1 MKIPEIIRVRSAH
14 RPGSL
19 ASLLNVIAAAGL
31 VVEGLHAVSRDH
43 LWTTWEITVESE
55 EPERVD
61 RVLAELAEL
70 PNAAVLGR
78 SDRVFAEHRGGKIEV
93 RSRAPI
99 TTVERLRDVY
109 TPGVARV
116 CLAIQAEPER
126 ARELTWV
133 SRAVAIVTNGTAV
146 LGLGHI
152 GPLAGLPVME
162 GKAALLAA
170 LAGLSGVPILIDET
184 DPQRVIDV
192 VAAIAP
198 SFGAIHLEDIR
209 APECFEIERALIERL
224 PIPVM
229 HDDQH
234 GTAVVVLAALLGAT
248 QRSGVDLLGSVV
260 GQIGLGAAG
269 LGICELLLKYGVRRL
284 LGADRDPAALARV
297 AELGGE
303 RADLARVMA
312 ECDVVIATTGVR
324 GLIKPGMVRSG
335 QIILALSNP
344 APEIE
349 PELALQAGARYATD
363 GQVVNNLLG
372 YPGIFR
378 GALEAGAKRITDE
391 MLLAAAHTIHELA
404 QGDALVPNPLDLTV
418 HERVA
423 TAVAAAAIASNAT
436 R

>member
-19 ASLLNVIAAAGL
+19 ARVLDVIAAAGL
-31 VVEGLHAVSRDH
+31 VVEGLHAVTRDH
-43 LWTTWEITVESE
+43 LWTTWEITLETDES
-55 EPERVD
+55 ERVD
-61 RVLAELAEL
+61 RVLAQLAEL

-78 SDRVFAEHRGGKIEV
+78 SDRVFVEHRGGKIEI
-93 RSRAPI
+93 RSRQPI
-99 TTVERLRDVY
+99 KTVERLRDVY

-116 CLAIQAEPER
+116 CLAIQADPER
-126 ARELTWV
+126 ARELTWI
-133 SRAVAIVTNGTAV
+133 SRAVAVVTNGTAI

-162 GKAALLAA
+162 GKAALMAE

-184 DPQRVIDV
+184 DPQKVIDV
-192 VAAIAP
+192 VTAIAP

-209 APECFEIERALIERL
+209 APECFEIERALVERL

-234 GTAVVVLAALLGAT
+234 GTAVVVLAALLGAA
-248 QRSGVDLLGSVV
+248 QRSGVDLQGSVV

-269 LGICELLLKYGVRRL
+269 LGICDLLVKYGVRRV
-284 LGADRDPAALARV
+284 LGADRNPSALERV
-297 AELGGE
+297 EALGGE
-303 RADLARVMA
+303 AADLARVMA
-312 ECDVVIATTGVR
+312 ECDVVVATTGVK
-324 GLIKPGMVRSG
+324 GLIKPEMVREG

-344 APEIE
+344 EPEIE
-349 PELALQAGARYATD
+349 PDVAIQAGARYATD
-363 GQVVNNLLG
+363 GKVVNNLLG

-378 GALEAGAKRITDE
+378 GALEAGATRITDA
-391 MLLAAAHTIHELA
+391 MLIAAAKAIHELA
-404 QGDALVPNPLDLTV
+404 TGDALVPSPLELVV

-423 TAVAAAAIASNAT
+423 AAVSAAAAQAP
-436 R
+436 